1 MKARGKRVSASPLDR
16 SPKKSQALKVR
27 NRSLSLSYYA
37 LSELRNK
44 SALNQ
49 GRRATLSLRACPW
62 LSYHAPLA
70 LHDLQFRLLRQGRL
84 LHKPSRFPPQ
94 FIMRRGD
101 ADRSEALPLALRPKR
116 LQSPRLED
124 TAAV

>member
-27 NRSLSLSYYA
+27 NRGLSLSYYA

-44 SALNQ
+44 STLNQ

-70 LHDLQFRLLRQGRL
+70 LHDLQFRLLMIVMCFCGSLRQL
-84 LHKPSRFPPQ
+84 APADCLP
-94 FIMRRGD
+94 RGCD
-101 ADRSEALPLALRPKR
+101 
-116 LQSPRLED
+116 
-124 TAAV
+124 